1 MNRVY
6 KVIYNRARNLY
17 QVVSEIVHSRGK
29 TKSLTAQHQ
38 HERLTT
44 AILIALF
51 AMGTS
56 LPVGWAADTA
66 STTVTQGDANAVSG
80 GAVYTEVRPT
90 TDANYVKSGQSTAQ
104 NLATLDTQVKQ
115 NADAIAQK
123 ADTTALD
130 AKADKTDLDAKAN
143 TSMDNLTDAGKQA
156 IQALLDIQGSDNVT
170 VSSATDDTNKT
181 KTFTITVK
189 TDGTVASGNTGLVTG
204 STVYSEVRPSADGT
218 YVKEEKTTAENLT
231 ALDRQVNTNTT
242 DISGLKNLSNISTDG
257 KTAIKN
263 LLSVVGDNDQVTV
276 TTSDDTTTGT
286 RTYKVTVKKDGAIAA
301 DSDNLV
307 TGKTVY
313 EYLNNKVGTLDQD
326 GNYIKQADSVSTN
339 LSTLDTQVKTNAD
352 AIAKETEDRTQA
364 ITNLTNTTNSK
375 LATKANVDASNI
387 GANLKTSAGA
397 DETAENKTANAV
409 RWGEALGSGTIA
421 AGNKELVTG
430 DTLYSELRPTTDG
443 TYVKSASTTAANLTS
458 LDTQIKNVIDAIG
471 LDSDD
476 TTTSYTSKLN
486 KYFKVNPEITTNTD
500 NTKTYAPDA
509 EANGTNSVAIGPNAK
524 TATYTTT
531 VTSGDSTT
539 TTETAADHAVAIG
552 DGATVNAAGDQG
564 IALGNGAVTGEAE
577 TSTSDGTTTT
587 TTDAK
592 GGESSV
598 AIGDTAK
605 ASGNQA
611 LAFGKGA
618 SVLNPTGTAASTGST
633 AIGSGAK
640 VDGGSNSI
648 ALGTSAVVNTVSD
661 AMALGN
667 GATINKTA
675 TGSIAIGKAAVTGGV
690 DKSITLTNGTTGT
703 LAAAGGLD
711 SIAIGN
717 GAVSEGNEALAL
729 GKGAKVTNGATGGDS
744 AAAIV
749 KNGSAAI
756 GDGAE
761 VANSATSM
769 AIGNGASIT
778 EGENTTVIGSGAKA
792 TQTKQAFVAG
802 YQASSDSSAESS
814 VAIGDTASTHSAR
827 TTAIGYKAEA
837 HNADSIAIGSEA
849 KTDDNGGGI
858 AIGNKTSVAQG
869 GIAIGNA
876 TQASNISSLAIGNG
890 AVANVN
896 QSISIGYN
904 AGVNTS
910 EDYKERN
917 GSLVAIG
924 TSAGNNVKGMQNVA
938 IGASAG
944 SAVLSSNNIA
954 IGTNAGYGI
963 KNVTSETDTNPQN
976 GYNISIGAGANY
988 TEGNTNQNIVSSI
1001 AIGHNTH
1008 AANRAVA
1015 LGEGASAQGDAGMAL
1030 GNSATSSGSGSI
1042 AIGNTASAA
1051 NGNVAIG
1058 AGAHAIDQPTGAGK
1072 WTNTAPPSY
1081 YISVGGKGN
1090 ASDSTIT
1097 LRRISNVADGSADQ
1111 DVVTVKQLQKV
1122 SDDLENTIKG
1132 IDTTQLKTYSTKEI
1146 DNKIAEVNQ
1155 KIKDSGI
1162 KYFSIN
1168 SASQSTNSN
1177 NTGAN
1182 GDGDADAMA
1191 IGPNAK
1197 ASSVKALAIGNNVSA
1212 SGTLSIAIGTASNPS
1227 TDTTTAETPHPT
1239 SSEGTSSVAIGT
1251 SAIAQTNDS
1260 IAIGTRA
1267 ATYTANTT
1275 STPVSTVGVQSI
1287 AIGFSAETRDDNAIS
1302 IGTKSKA
1309 NSVDAIAIGDEA
1321 EALNTNAVVIGKAS
1335 TAEGS
1340 DSVTIGMSN
1349 ANNGKAVIT
1358 TGNSNQITNSQGVK
1372 DTVQNSGLYGSSNAI
1387 SSVSSSNTSNAI
1399 TDVYAVGNGN
1409 KLNQMGEKN
1418 VLTDVSIMGNQNAI
1432 ENGTAG
1438 AYTQTVKQIAVV
1450 GSGNAVKGNT
1460 QVDATTWGTVQRDTI
1475 LGYDNTVDA
1484 TTQWTPVSN
1493 LQILGNDVTATLGN
1507 SVYLGTGS
1515 SATASKSAT
1524 TEAIQLAKEQGD
1536 TEALA
1541 SDEYKNAATEE
1552 AKNAIKQKYEAK
1564 YIHAANIAAMDK
1576 DGISAGVTNYD
1587 TDYTYG
1593 NDSSYTYAGS
1603 QADGIV
1609 TVGSRDATR
1618 RIQNVSAGL
1627 VGPTSTDAVNGSQ
1640 LYALTRQIRFGG
1652 DNSSFG
1658 TTTADDKNVVAR
1670 GSNETIAITGGS
1682 DAVTSSTVDGKTTN
1696 TVDTAKLTGNNIAV
1710 VANTDTNALHVQ
1722 LASNLK
1728 DLNTAQLG
1736 SGSGDSYKE
1745 TIKLD
1750 GTGANGGQ
1758 MTLAGTDGTVKTTV
1772 DTTGLTVANG
1782 PKFTSSGID
1791 AASQKINHVTAG
1803 SDDADAVNYGQLK
1816 NARTLLTK
1824 GANTTLSDT
1833 VNGDQHTYT
1842 VNVDNLAVKA
1852 NGTGTTVA
1860 LANGINFKNGTN
1872 TTATVGTDGTV
1883 TISASHNK
1891 LSTVSASAA
1900 TGDNDNVTLTLTDT
1914 DGNTVTSTGLKNTYT
1929 TVTKDGTN
1937 HTVTFARND
1946 GTSATL
1952 SLGDLDGASQ
1962 GELAAAAAKATS
1974 EVTNGTNVASVTKT
1988 AGSNGQNIY
1997 TVNVDDLSVK
2007 TTDGEKKSV
2016 HLADGL
2022 VFADGTNTT
2031 ATVGDNGTIKF
2042 NVSNDA
2048 IKKQAVQAIDIQ
2060 NGSNVTVTPV
2070 TNADGT
2076 VKTFTIAAS
2085 DLKYSADGTSRT
2097 TSLANGI
2104 SFAAGANTTA
2114 EIGTDGAVKINATHN
2129 KLNAAGTAT
2138 KATADSNAVTLTLND
2153 ADGNTTTTALTDTY
2167 TTISKDGTNKKVT
2180 FKRNDGET
2188 QTLELSDLGGITA
2201 AQDKYVTDGTVS
2213 YDANGNGTASLT
2225 GNNGLTASITGLKD
2239 TKVSSGTASYVGTQG
2254 DASGTA
2260 TLTMNDGKTATISGL
2275 KDDYITSAAV
2285 GTENNHVT
2293 MTRLGG
2299 GTVNLNLNPILEK
2312 YSLSDYHLVG
2322 DGTTHDRAYAV
2333 DSNGT
2338 VTLNVVDDKNPN
2350 GTPKTIQITGLASQS
2365 GVNAGRTTVKSSDS
2379 SVTVSDST
2387 ANSDIHTYDIKVDY
2401 SKIPANLTVRYSGDN
2416 GISGSNTMDKTTA
2429 FSGTANQI
2437 VTTAA
2442 DGKVSFKLAD
2452 DISGIQ
2458 SVTTGDAKL
2467 NTNGLTVTNGPTFTK
2482 SNIDANNQQIHKVL
2496 AGTENTDAANV
2507 SQVKAATTEVKAGT
2521 NASLGTT
2528 TTATTDNHKIY
2539 TVNVD
2544 NLSLSQN
2551 GTKVGTGVT
2560 LKNGLDFQ
2568 NGTNTTAS
2576 VTADGKVSFSI
2587 SNDAIKAQAKNAVVL
2602 TAGDNVTIG
2611 TPTDVDNVKTYT
2623 VSVND
2628 LKLQADGAD
2637 KATRK
2642 LADGINF
2649 TGGTNTTADVT
2660 ADGKVTYD
2668 LKGSISLNQ
2677 VQTDDSTLNTHGLT
2691 ITGGPKVLKSGIDAG
2706 NKQITNVA
2714 SGGDVESNAAT
2725 IGDLKKAIETA
2736 SAGTTASGFKTKGN
2750 YGEAVTSPLDKQLN
2764 VVGDVDTTKVA
2775 QENLSNGNVGVVT
2788 SKDTAGNATL
2798 TVKLNKDINLG
2809 ESGSVTTGS
2818 TVMNNAGITNGN
2830 MSLGANGLT
2839 IQNGPKFTNNGIDA
2853 ANQKVTGVA
2862 NGINPNDAV
2871 NVSQLKEVKSDVTTG
2886 WTIAGKNTSGTD
2898 LTANI
2903 GKGKT
2908 VSYAG
2913 GKYATATLSVD
2924 STTGNATLA
2933 VDAVTNTLSVGADGK
2948 LTSNGDGLT
2957 TTGAVKDAIN
2967 GAYWTIQAGN
2977 ATGNAQ
2983 KVSAGSTITFNAG
2996 SNLSLSQDGT
3006 NFTYA
3011 LNTDLQNMTSITA
3024 KDKKDNTAVLT
3035 GEGLK
3040 VSDKDGNSLTQHAT
3054 EIRIHDSNAKAD
3066 DTTTDVVLK
3075 KDGLHNG
3082 GHTITGVADGQLS
3095 ADSKEAVNGSQLYAL
3110 QQKVTNGGWDI
3121 IGDNENKST
3130 HIGNDKTVSFKSGK
3144 NSTVSVTGT
3153 DTGAEVKVDV
3163 NTAQISTNDA
3173 HQATATGTG
3182 LADASEVVN
3191 AINSAAWNVQ
3201 KKDGAVQQVKAG
3213 DTVTFDAGNNIVLA
3227 QNDKSFTYGLASDV
3241 NTNSIRLGG
3250 SQDTNGDWTG
3260 GIFIGKQIGGGANQ
3274 NEGNYITGL
3283 ANTSWDLAKV
3293 VDNRAATEA
3302 QLREAINQITLKE
3315 QNGGFAL
3322 KDESGNE
3329 KGKVS
3334 QTLGNAIAIVG
3345 DTEYESDGKTVK
3357 KAGNITTEADGTNVG
3372 GIKVKLNKNLDLSD
3386 EGSLRVGSSK
3396 VSNGAIQLGEDASA
3410 NKILMDSTNGTASIG
3425 GVTVNGAKKTV
3436 NGLSNTKWTGTAVD
3450 GQAATENQLVEAIN
3464 EAKTQAANSELH
3476 IKKGVYTIGK
3486 DSNGQDITDKTS
3498 KNSVSIDVV
3507 NAKGTVDGQVV
3518 INDVAKASELG
3529 TVGDLADN
3537 LKNPAGGSTT
3547 VVQAVNKVNQKID
3560 ESLTKVNGDI
3570 SNAVTE
3576 ARKHTEVKSV
3586 DSDNNVTI
3594 DGTTTNAAGG
3604 TVYKL
3609 GLNKE
3614 HLNLGNVHIDGNKGR
3629 VTAKTVE
3636 AEMVKIDDQ
3645 TRLDKKGLTTGN
3657 TTVADGR
3664 VVVGGDNGIKIETKG
3679 DQQTIS
3685 GLSNRIWTGKAVN
3698 GRAATE
3704 DQLQQAVE
3712 NATATAAQNEQ
3723 HIQSGNYDVGQGKG
3737 LDGKLIG
3744 KNSVAINVVSGD
3756 GTKPGDV
3763 KGQVVINNVAKADE
3777 LGDVAKLNG
3786 TVRNGNGHPTSTVD
3800 AINNLDNRVE
3810 TKVGDNTYSRVKGK
3824 EIADGDS
3831 ATTAIG
3837 KLNNRMN
3844 DIYTTAGQHSTVST
3858 VDANLTLSEGKN
3870 ASGGMDYKL
3879 GLNKKEIDLGQVT
3892 IKGNTG
3898 SIEAKSMKSDS
3909 FTAGDTVVNKD
3920 GVKVGDKAALTGDS
3934 LKVGGKTY
3942 VDDKGVDANGQV
3954 IRNVG
3959 DGKDDGDAV
3968 NVKQVN
3974 DLAARQGEA
3983 IGQNAAHINQ
3993 LDRAVNRLDSRIN
4006 RVGAGA
4012 AALAALHPG
4021 NYDPDDKVDFA
4032 AGFGNYRGASAAAV
4046 GMYYHPDETTT
4057 MSVGASF
4064 GGGEN
4069 MVNAGITWKMGKNS
4083 GHMRTQAATKAVPV
4097 QFVAAPT
4104 QTTQPTGQTE
4114 GTKTPQ
4120 PVTTVTTT
4128 ASGHQVP
4135 IMAAYLPSVDN
4146 STRAENDELKE
4157 FLARQTAILEKLAE
4171 QKTAAAPAAAAAPV
4185 SGEDL
4190 FPDVPENHWAYD
4202 FVAKLAKAGALKDC
4216 RVEAP
4221 ANNPMLT
4228 RNDFAQILY
4237 TALKNGATKNPALNK
4252 DNGLNRLAS
4261 EFRTEL
4267 KNVKR

>member
-1 MNRVY
+1 M
-6 KVIYNRARNLY
+6 
-17 QVVSEIVHSRGK
+17 
-29 TKSLTAQHQ
+29 
-38 HERLTT
+38 
-44 AILIALF
+44 
-51 AMGTS
+51 
-56 LPVGWAADTA
+56 
-66 STTVTQGDANAVSG
+66 
-80 GAVYTEVRPT
+80 
-90 TDANYVKSGQSTAQ
+90 
-104 NLATLDTQVKQ
+104 
-115 NADAIAQK
+115 
-123 ADTTALD
+123 
-130 AKADKTDLDAKAN
+130 
-143 TSMDNLTDAGKQA
+143 
-156 IQALLDIQGSDNVT
+156 
-170 VSSATDDTNKT
+170 
-181 KTFTITVK
+181 
-189 TDGTVASGNTGLVTG
+189 
-204 STVYSEVRPSADGT
+204 
-218 YVKEEKTTAENLT
+218 
-231 ALDRQVNTNTT
+231 
-242 DISGLKNLSNISTDG
+242 
-257 KTAIKN
+257 
-263 LLSVVGDNDQVTV
+263 
-276 TTSDDTTTGT
+276 
-286 RTYKVTVKKDGAIAA
+286 
-301 DSDNLV
+301 
-307 TGKTVY
+307 
-313 EYLNNKVGTLDQD
+313 
-326 GNYIKQADSVSTN
+326 
-339 LSTLDTQVKTNAD
+339 
-352 AIAKETEDRTQA
+352 
-364 ITNLTNTTNSK
+364 
-375 LATKANVDASNI
+375 
-387 GANLKTSAGA
+387 
-397 DETAENKTANAV
+397 
-409 RWGEALGSGTIA
+409 
-421 AGNKELVTG
+421 
-430 DTLYSELRPTTDG
+430 
-443 TYVKSASTTAANLTS
+443 
-458 LDTQIKNVIDAIG
+458 
-471 LDSDD
+471 
-476 TTTSYTSKLN
+476 
-486 KYFKVNPEITTNTD
+486 
-500 NTKTYAPDA
+500 
-509 EANGTNSVAIGPNAK
+509 
-524 TATYTTT
+524 
-531 VTSGDSTT
+531 
-539 TTETAADHAVAIG
+539 
-552 DGATVNAAGDQG
+552 
-564 IALGNGAVTGEAE
+564 
-577 TSTSDGTTTT
+577 
-587 TTDAK
+587 
-592 GGESSV
+592 
-598 AIGDTAK
+598 
-605 ASGNQA
+605 
-611 LAFGKGA
+611 
-618 SVLNPTGTAASTGST
+618 
-633 AIGSGAK
+633 
-640 VDGGSNSI
+640 
-648 ALGTSAVVNTVSD
+648 
-661 AMALGN
+661 
-667 GATINKTA
+667 
-675 TGSIAIGKAAVTGGV
+675 
-690 DKSITLTNGTTGT
+690 
-703 LAAAGGLD
+703 
-711 SIAIGN
+711 
-717 GAVSEGNEALAL
+717 
-729 GKGAKVTNGATGGDS
+729 
-744 AAAIV
+744 
-749 KNGSAAI
+749 
-756 GDGAE
+756 
-761 VANSATSM
+761 
-769 AIGNGASIT
+769 
-778 EGENTTVIGSGAKA
+778 
-792 TQTKQAFVAG
+792 
-802 YQASSDSSAESS
+802 
-814 VAIGDTASTHSAR
+814 
-827 TTAIGYKAEA
+827 
-837 HNADSIAIGSEA
+837 
-849 KTDDNGGGI
+849 
-858 AIGNKTSVAQG
+858 
-869 GIAIGNA
+869 
-876 TQASNISSLAIGNG
+876 
-890 AVANVN
+890 
-896 QSISIGYN
+896 
-904 AGVNTS
+904 
-910 EDYKERN
+910 
-917 GSLVAIG
+917 
-924 TSAGNNVKGMQNVA
+924 
-938 IGASAG
+938 
-944 SAVLSSNNIA
+944 
-954 IGTNAGYGI
+954 
-963 KNVTSETDTNPQN
+963 
-976 GYNISIGAGANY
+976 
-988 TEGNTNQNIVSSI
+988 
-1001 AIGHNTH
+1001 
-1008 AANRAVA
+1008 
-1015 LGEGASAQGDAGMAL
+1015 
-1030 GNSATSSGSGSI
+1030 
-1042 AIGNTASAA
+1042 
-1051 NGNVAIG
+1051 
-1058 AGAHAIDQPTGAGK
+1058 
-1072 WTNTAPPSY
+1072 
-1081 YISVGGKGN
+1081 
-1090 ASDSTIT
+1090 
-1097 LRRISNVADGSADQ
+1097 
-1111 DVVTVKQLQKV
+1111 
-1122 SDDLENTIKG
+1122 
-1132 IDTTQLKTYSTKEI
+1132 
-1146 DNKIAEVNQ
+1146 
-1155 KIKDSGI
+1155 
-1162 KYFSIN
+1162 
-1168 SASQSTNSN
+1168 
-1177 NTGAN
+1177 
-1182 GDGDADAMA
+1182 
-1191 IGPNAK
+1191 
-1197 ASSVKALAIGNNVSA
+1197 
-1212 SGTLSIAIGTASNPS
+1212 
-1227 TDTTTAETPHPT
+1227 
-1239 SSEGTSSVAIGT
+1239 
-1251 SAIAQTNDS
+1251 
-1260 IAIGTRA
+1260 
-1267 ATYTANTT
+1267 
-1275 STPVSTVGVQSI
+1275 
-1287 AIGFSAETRDDNAIS
+1287 
-1302 IGTKSKA
+1302 
-1309 NSVDAIAIGDEA
+1309 
-1321 EALNTNAVVIGKAS
+1321 
-1335 TAEGS
+1335 
-1340 DSVTIGMSN
+1340 
-1349 ANNGKAVIT
+1349 
-1358 TGNSNQITNSQGVK
+1358 
-1372 DTVQNSGLYGSSNAI
+1372 
-1387 SSVSSSNTSNAI
+1387 
-1399 TDVYAVGNGN
+1399 
-1409 KLNQMGEKN
+1409 
-1418 VLTDVSIMGNQNAI
+1418 
-1432 ENGTAG
+1432 TAG
-1438 AYTQTVKQIAVV
+1438 T
-1450 GSGNAVKGNT
+1450 
-1460 QVDATTWGTVQRDTI
+1460 
-1475 LGYDNTVDA
+1475 
-1484 TTQWTPVSN
+1484 
-1493 LQILGNDVTATLGN
+1493 
-1507 SVYLGTGS
+1507 
-1515 SATASKSAT
+1515 
-1524 TEAIQLAKEQGD
+1524 
-1536 TEALA
+1536 
-1541 SDEYKNAATEE
+1541 
-1552 AKNAIKQKYEAK
+1552 
-1564 YIHAANIAAMDK
+1564 
-1576 DGISAGVTNYD
+1576 
-1587 TDYTYG
+1587 
-1593 NDSSYTYAGS
+1593 
-1603 QADGIV
+1603 
-1609 TVGSRDATR
+1609 
-1618 RIQNVSAGL
+1618 
-1627 VGPTSTDAVNGSQ
+1627 
-1640 LYALTRQIRFGG
+1640 
-1652 DNSSFG
+1652 
-1658 TTTADDKNVVAR
+1658 
-1670 GSNETIAITGGS
+1670 
-1682 DAVTSSTVDGKTTN
+1682 
-1696 TVDTAKLTGNNIAV
+1696 
-1710 VANTDTNALHVQ
+1710 
-1722 LASNLK
+1722 
-1728 DLNTAQLG
+1728 
-1736 SGSGDSYKE
+1736 
-1745 TIKLD
+1745 
-1750 GTGANGGQ
+1750 
-1758 MTLAGTDGTVKTTV
+1758 
-1772 DTTGLTVANG
+1772 
-1782 PKFTSSGID
+1782 
-1791 AASQKINHVTAG
+1791 
-1803 SDDADAVNYGQLK
+1803 DDADAVNVKQLQS
-1816 NARTLLTK
+1816 ARTLLTQ
-1824 GANTTLSDT
+1824 GTNTTLADT
-1833 VNGDQHTYT
+1833 DADGHHTYT

-1872 TTATVGTDGTV
+1872 TMATVGADGTV

-1891 LSTVSASAA
+1891 LSTVSAA
-1900 TGDNDNVTLTLTDT
+1900 TGDKDNVTLTLTDV

-1929 TVTKDGTN
+1929 TVNKNGTN

-1946 GTSATL
+1946 GTTETL
-1952 SLGDLDGASQ
+1952 SLGDLDGASKN
-1962 GELAAAAAKATS
+1962 ELATAAAKATS
-1974 EVTNGTNVASVTKT
+1974 EVTNGTNVTSVTKT
-1988 AGSNGQNIY
+1988 TGNNNQNIY
-1997 TVNVDDLSVK
+1997 TVNVDDLAVK
-2007 TTDGEKKSV
+2007 TTDGEKESV
-2016 HLADGL
+2016 HLKDGL

-2031 ATVGDNGTIKF
+2031 ATVGDNGTVKF
-2042 NVSNDA
+2042 NVSDNA
-2048 IKKQAVQAIDIQ
+2048 IKKQAVNAI
-2060 NGSNVTVTPV
+2060 NVTGGSNVTVTPE

-2076 VKTFTIAAS
+2076 LKTFTVAAS
-2085 DLKYSADGTSRT
+2085 DLKYSANGTSKT

-2104 SFAAGANTTA
+2104 SFAAGSNTTA
-2114 EIGTDGAVKINATHN
+2114 EIDNNGAIKINATHN
-2129 KLNAAGTAT
+2129 KLNATGTAT

-2153 ADGNTTTTALTDTY
+2153 QDGNTTTTALTDTY
-2167 TTISKDGTNKKVT
+2167 TTVSKDATNKKVT

-2188 QTLELSDLGGITA
+2188 QTLELSDLGGITE
-2201 AQDKYVTDGTVS
+2201 AQDKYVTGGKVT
-2213 YDANGNGTASLT
+2213 YEANGNGTAALT

-2239 TKVSSGTASYVGTQG
+2239 TKVSSGAATYV
-2254 DASGTA
+2254 DAHGKATMTGSA
-2260 TLTMNDGKTATISGL
+2260 TLTMNDGTKATISGL
-2275 KDDYITSAAV
+2275 KDDYITSASV
-2285 GTENNHVT
+2285 GTETNHVT

-2299 GTVNLNLNPILEK
+2299 GTVDLNLNPILEK

-2322 DGTTHDRAYAV
+2322 DGTTHDQAYAV

-2416 GISGSNTMDKTTA
+2416 STSGSNTMDKTTA

-2521 NASLGTT
+2521 NTT
-2528 TTATTDNHKIY
+2528 IDAPTKDSTDNHQVY

-2544 NLSLSQN
+2544 NLALSQN
-2551 GTKVGTGVT
+2551 DAKVGTGVA
-2560 LKNGLDFQ
+2560 LKNGLNSQ
-2568 NGTNTTAS
+2568 
-2576 VTADGKVSFSI
+2576 
-2587 SNDAIKAQAKNAVVL
+2587 
-2602 TAGDNVTIG
+2602 
-2611 TPTDVDNVKTYT
+2611 
-2623 VSVND
+2623 
-2628 LKLQADGAD
+2628 
-2637 KATRK
+2637 
-2642 LADGINF
+2642 
-2649 TGGTNTTADVT
+2649 TGRWHQ
-2660 ADGKVTYD
+2660 
-2668 LKGSISLNQ
+2668 L
-2677 VQTDDSTLNTHGLT
+2677 
-2691 ITGGPKVLKSGIDAG
+2691 
-2706 NKQITNVA
+2706 TNVA

-2839 IQNGPKFTNNGIDA
+2839 IQNGPKFTNNGIDV

-2871 NVSQLKEVKSDVTTG
+2871 NVSQLEEVKSDVTTG

-3213 DTVTFDAGNNIVLA
+3213 DTVTFDTGNNIVLA

-3329 KGKVS
+3329 KGRVS

-3476 IKKGVYTIGK
+3476 IKKGVYAIGK
-3486 DSNGQDITDKTS
+3486 DSKGQEITDKVG

-3529 TVGDLADN
+3529 AVGELAAN

-3547 VVQAVNKVNQKID
+3547 VVQAVNKVNQKVD
-3560 ESLTKVNGDI
+3560 DSLKQVNGDI

-3664 VVVGGDNGIKIETKG
+3664 VVVGGDNGIKIEAKG

-3685 GLSNRIWTGKAVN
+3685 GLSNRIWTGKAVR

-3737 LDGKLIG
+3737 LDGKPIS

-3756 GTKPGDV
+3756 GTNPGDV

-3824 EIADGDS
+3824 EIDDGDS

-3858 VDANLTLSEGKN
+3858 ADANLTLSEGKN
-3870 ASGGMDYKL
+3870 ASGGTDYKL
-3879 GLNKKEIDLGQVT
+3879 GLNKENINLGNVT
-3892 IKGNTG
+3892 INGNAG
-3898 SIEAKSMKSDS
+3898 SIKADS

-3920 GVKVGDKAALTGDS
+3920 GVKVGDKSALTGDS

-3942 VDDKGVDANGQV
+3942 VDDKGINANGKA
-3954 IRNVG
+3954 IGNVG
-3959 DGKDDGDAV
+3959 DGKNDGDAV

-4069 MVNAGITWKMGKNS
+4069 MVNAGITWKMGKDS
-4083 GHMRTQAATKAVPV
+4083 GHMRTQAAQKAVPV

-4104 QTTQPTGQTE
+4104 QTQQSSGQAE
-4114 GTKTPQ
+4114 GTKMPQ
-4120 PVTTVTTT
+4120 PVTAVTTT
-4128 ASGHQVP
+4128 ASGQQVP
-4135 IMAAYLPSVDN
+4135 IVAAYLPSVDN

-4157 FLARQTAILEKLAE
+4157 LLARQTAILEKLAD
-4171 QKTAAAPAAAAAPV
+4171 QKTAPAQAAAPV

-4202 FVAKLAKAGALKDC
+4202 FVAKLAQAGALKDC
-4216 RVEAP
+4216 RVEDP

-4252 DNGLNRLAS
+4252 DGGLNHLAN
-4261 EFRTEL
+4261 EFRAEL

>member
-56 LPVGWAADTA
+56 LPVGWAADAKVDA
-66 STTVTQGDANAVSG
+66 SNIGAYLQPADGTTTVTDDEKKSNEEAWGRAIG
-80 GAVYTEVRPT
+80 LGAVASDDSRLISGT
-90 TDANYVKSGQSTAQ
+90 TMYNELRSGMTSTNTIAAGNTVAKNLSALDQAIGKIATDGTYITMGNSVAANLT
-104 NLATLDTQVKQ
+104 NLDKQVKT
-115 NADAIAQK
+115 NADAISTETTARTN
-123 ADTTALD
+123 ADTA
-130 AKADKTDLDAKAN
+130 
-143 TSMDNLTDAGKQA
+143 
-156 IQALLDIQGSDNVT
+156 
-170 VSSATDDTNKT
+170 
-181 KTFTITVK
+181 
-189 TDGTVASGNTGLVTG
+189 
-204 STVYSEVRPSADGT
+204 
-218 YVKEEKTTAENLT
+218 
-231 ALDRQVNTNTT
+231 
-242 DISGLKNLSNISTDG
+242 LSNRI
-257 KTAIKN
+257 
-263 LLSVVGDNDQVTV
+263 
-276 TTSDDTTTGT
+276 
-286 RTYKVTVKKDGAIAA
+286 
-301 DSDNLV
+301 
-307 TGKTVY
+307 
-313 EYLNNKVGTLDQD
+313 GTLDAN
-326 GNYIKQADSVSTN
+326 GNYIRKDASISSN
-339 LSTLDTQVKTNAD
+339 LSTLDTQVKKNAEAIQTNTSNISTNTD
-352 AIAKETEDRTQA
+352 AIAAETTARTTADTKLSNKIGALDANGNYLQKDASISSNLSTLDTQVKKNAEA
-364 ITNLTNTTNSK
+364 IQTNT
-375 LATKANVDASNI
+375 SNI
-387 GANLKTSAGA
+387 STNTDA
-397 DETAENKTANAV
+397 
-409 RWGEALGSGTIA
+409 IA
-421 AGNKELVTG
+421 AE
-430 DTLYSELRPTTDG
+430 
-443 TYVKSASTTAANLTS
+443 TTARTTADTELSNKIGALDANGNYLQKNASISSNLST

-471 LDSDD
+471 LDPDN

-486 KYFKVNPEITTNTD
+486 KYFKVNPKVTTTD
-500 NTKTYAPDA
+500 TTTTYAPDA
-509 EANGTNSVAIGPNAK
+509 AANGTNSVAIGPNAK

-531 VTSGDSTT
+531 VTSGGNTT
-539 TTETAADHAVAIG
+539 TKETTADHAVAIG

-564 IALGNGAVTGEAE
+564 IALGKGAVTGEAE
-577 TSTSDGTTTT
+577 ASTLDGTTTT

-598 AIGDTAK
+598 TIGDTAK

-618 SVLNPTGTAASTGST
+618 SVLNPAGTGVSTGST

-640 VDGGSNSI
+640 VDGGNDSI
-648 ALGTSAVVNTVSD
+648 ALGTSAAVNTVSN
-661 AMALGN
+661 AMALGS

-675 TGSIAIGKAAVTGGV
+675 TGSIAIGKAAVTGGA
-690 DKSITLTNGTTGT
+690 DKPIALTNGTTGT
-703 LAAAGGLD
+703 LAAAGGVD

-729 GKGAKVTNGATGGDS
+729 GNGAKVTNGATGGDS

-749 KNGSAAI
+749 KTGSAAI
-756 GDGAE
+756 GDGAT

-3130 HIGNDKTVSFKSGK
+3130 RIGNDKTVSFKSGK